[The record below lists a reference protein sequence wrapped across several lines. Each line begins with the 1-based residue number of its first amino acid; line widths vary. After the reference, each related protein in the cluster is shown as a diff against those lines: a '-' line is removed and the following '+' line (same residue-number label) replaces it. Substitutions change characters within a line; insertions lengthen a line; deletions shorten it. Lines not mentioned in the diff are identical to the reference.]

1 MHDGTLSVFITNL
14 GKYNEGELVGDWL
27 KLPTDYETL
36 HETLKDI
43 GIGGRYEEW
52 FITDY
57 ECSISGMTDYLG
69 EYENLDE
76 LNYMAELIYE
86 LSKYDEEKLEA
97 VLDYE
102 SPMGASNVIEIIM
115 NLDDYSVY
123 SSIEDDEDLGRYYI
137 EELDA
142 LDVPEHLRNYID
154 YEAYGRDV
162 RFSTDGNFTSYG
174 WVEDTTNGH
183 HSQSYDGLDDIP
195 DEYIITRKVD
205 DE

>member
-1 MHDGTLSVFITNL
+1 MHDALSVFITNL

-27 KLPTDYETL
+27 GLPTDYETL
-36 HETLKDI
+36 HETLKSI

-76 LNYMAELIYE
+76 LNYMAELIDE
-86 LSKYDEEKLEA
+86 CSRSDEEKLEA

-102 SPMGASNVIEIIM
+102 SPNGAGRIIEIIM
-115 NLDDYSVY
+115 NLDDYDFS

-137 EELDA
+137 EELNA
-142 LDVPEHLRNYID
+142 LDVPEYLSSCIN

-162 RFSTDGNFTSYG
+162 RLNSNGNFSKYG
-174 WVEDTTNGH
+174 WVNDTSYGH
-183 HSQSYDGLDDIP
+183 HSQSYDSLDDIP
-195 DEYIITRKVD
+195 DEYIITRNVD
-205 DE
+205 EE

>member
-1 MHDGTLSVFITNL
+1 MHDTLSVFITNL

-27 KLPTDYETL
+27 GLPTDYETL
-36 HETLKDI
+36 HETLKNI

-76 LNYMAELIYE
+76 LNYMAELIDE
-86 LSKYDEEKLEA
+86 CSKSDEEKLEA

-102 SPMGASNVIEIIM
+102 SPKGTSSVIEIIM
-115 NLDDYSVY
+115 NLDDYDFY
-123 SSIEDDEDLGRYYI
+123 SDIENDEDLGRYYI
-137 EELDA
+137 EELNA
-142 LDVPEHLRNYID
+142 LDVPEYLSSYID

-162 RFSTDGNFTSYG
+162 RFSTNGNFTNYG
-174 WVEDTTNGH
+174 WVEDTTYGH
-183 HSQSYDGLDDIP
+183 HSQNYDGLEDIP

>member
-1 MHDGTLSVFITNL
+1 MHDTLSVFITNL

-27 KLPTDYETL
+27 GLPTDYETFAK
-36 HETLKDI
+36 TLKDI

-57 ECSISGMTDYLG
+57 DCSISGMTDYLG

-76 LNYMAELIYE
+76 LNYMAELIDE
-86 LSKYDEEKLEA
+86 LSKWDEEKLEA

-102 SPMGASNVIEIIM
+102 SPRGVSGVIEIIM

-123 SSIEDDEDLGRYYI
+123 SDIENDEDLGRYYI
-137 EELDA
+137 EELNA

-174 WVEDTTNGH
+174 WVEDTTYGH
-183 HSQSYDGLDDIP
+183 HSQSYDGLGGIP